1 MENKNDLEYAE
12 LEDTDTSKVEDA
24 NLSSRVESRL
34 PDFSF
39 EDCMTNLNH
48 APYIVMIGAR
58 FSGKSHGIPELVFHL
73 DKKFKYKNCF
83 CI

>member
-39 EDCMTNLNH
+39 
-48 APYIVMIGAR
+48 
-58 FSGKSHGIPELVFHL
+58 
-73 DKKFKYKNCF
+73 
-83 CI
+83 